1 VTPGGIV
8 ASSGTVGSITV
19 SPSFRIVVSDCG
31 PYLPLFI
38 VATTVIGCAPMT
50 TALIAFGLAALILG
64 LYRLNVWYYG
74 STTPQERREDEN
86 ERYW

>member
-1 VTPGGIV
+1 
-8 ASSGTVGSITV
+8 
-19 SPSFRIVVSDCG
+19 
-31 PYLPLFI
+31 
-38 VATTVIGCAPMT
+38 MT

>member
-1 VTPGGIV
+1 MH
-8 ASSGTVGSITV
+8 
-19 SPSFRIVVSDCG
+19 
-31 PYLPLFI
+31 LFI

-74 STTPQERREDEN
+74 STTPQEREQDEN